1 MESHA
6 ARIYARLFVAG
17 TVGLATL
24 IGHASVAGA
33 QTTPAPAVI
42 VTFEVTATGQTPVA
56 VEASTVPT
64 DDDMNAA
71 VYNRM
76 LDLADAAK
84 AGCGTYQVDLAEAS
98 GPWAAP
104 IIGVPFPENTPGVL
118 SAITGIVGTG
128 TCVAPPTPVPPVTD
142 APPATTA
149 PPVVDTP
156 PAETVT
162 EVTDAPPV
170 ATPVPDDSLRR
181 TFVVTEMPN
190 TGGAHIPEVVGVGVF
205 LLIAGLLV
213 SGLSRLTQKQIGS

>member
-1 MESHA
+1 MKSHA
-6 ARIYARLFVAG
+6 ARIYARILLVG
-17 TVGLATL
+17 TVGLAAL
-24 IGHASVAGA
+24 VGHASVAGA
-33 QTTPAPAVI
+33 QTTPPPAVI

-64 DDDMNAA
+64 DDDTNVA

-76 LDLADAAK
+76 LELADAAK
-84 AGCGTYQVDLAEAS
+84 TGCGTYQVDLAEAS
-98 GPWAAP
+98 GLWATP

-142 APPATTA
+142 APPATTT
-149 PPVVDTP
+149 PPVADAP

-170 ATPVPDDSLRR
+170 TTPVPDDSLRR

-190 TGGAHIPEVVGVGVF
+190 TGAGHKIDAAIVAGFLIGGGV
-205 LLIAGLLV
+205 LML
-213 SGLSRLTQKQIGS
+213 GLSRRTQRRLG